1 MMKAQ
6 SVDVTMTEDPAE
18 ADSERRVICVRA
30 QDSYYAMDLDY
41 VECVLPLMELQPIP
55 GGAGYLAG
63 MMNFHGKGLAV
74 VDLGLW
80 LGLNR
85 PQRYDLDTPVIVC
98 GSGNAQMAFIA
109 NEVLRI
115 EPVKPNDM
123 HRQGFFKE
131 GAVPFEASLK
141 LSFGVALLLDM
152 QHILDVNFAA
162 VGVGAGA
169 ADERSR

>member
-1 MMKAQ
+1 MKEHSITA
-6 SVDVTMTEDPAE
+6 TITEHTAVPNP
-18 ADSERRVICVRA
+18 ERRVICVRA

-41 VECVLPLMELQPIP
+41 VECVLPLMELHPIP

-63 MMNFHGKGLAV
+63 MMNFRGKGLAV

-80 LGLNR
+80 LGLNH

-115 EPVKPNDM
+115 EPVKPDDM
-123 HRQGFFKE
+123 HRLGFFKE

-152 QHILDVNFAA
+152 RRILDVNFAA
-162 VGVGAGA
+162 AGKQDDA
-169 ADERSR
+169 P

>member
-1 MMKAQ
+1 MKAH
-6 SVDVTMTEDPAE
+6 SIDTTMPEHAAE
-18 ADSERRVICVRA
+18 PSPGRRVICVRA

-55 GGAGYLAG
+55 GGADYLAG
-63 MMNFHGKGLAV
+63 MMNFRGKGLAV

-80 LGLNR
+80 LGLDH
-85 PQRYDLDTPVIVC
+85 PQRYNLDTPVIVC
-98 GSGNAQMAFIA
+98 GSGSAQMAFVA

-115 EPVKPNDM
+115 EPVNPDDM
-123 HRQGFFKE
+123 HRLGFFKQ

-152 QHILDVNFAA
+152 QRILGVDFADA
-162 VGVGAGA
+162 DAGL
-169 ADERSR
+169 R